1 MNKKTKDCQW
11 RFFDAQGNFKK
22 DNKTI
27 EHFRDVGCHIIGNPS
42 WDHFCFQGNL
52 TRNED
57 GKCITLDAPMILRC
71 TNSCCRRR
79 FKMFNYLPDYHIW
92 HVKNLP
98 DYNVITYR
106 NRKVKE
112 NYNKETTT
120 TKTTTTK
127 VEESHKTMIQ
137 KNNNITKKKIIIKEP
152 IYSPHYSR
160 RKRWFRRRFR

>member
-1 MNKKTKDCQW
+1 MNKKTKDCQPG
-11 RFFDAQGNFKK
+11 FFDAQGNFKK

-52 TRNED
+52 TRDED

-79 FKMFNYLPDYHIW
+79 FRMFNYLPDYHIW
-92 HVKNLP
+92 NIKNSP
-98 DYNVITYR
+98 NYNVMYR
-106 NRKVKE
+106 SRKVKE

-120 TKTTTTK
+120 TTTTTTK
-127 VEESHKTMIQ
+127 SVEHQKTMIQ
-137 KNNNITKKKIIIKEP
+137 KNNNITKIVIIKNLYIHLIMVE
-152 IYSPHYSR
+152 
-160 RKRWFRRRFR
+160 